1 MDNKW
6 PGVNYTTSDEFMLIS
21 KFAENNPLGE
31 FTSAQACVEPVICN
45 VESIFQLDTAGAS
58 EDSTESD
65 SNVTLWGTEYTK
77 ASVLAGL
84 TTIGAP
90 APDGATEAQIAQHVN
105 KLSKAKQNQLKPL
118 LTEYTPPA
126 QNGEG

>member
-1 MDNKW
+1 L
-6 PGVNYTTSDEFMLIS
+6 S
-21 KFAENNPLGE
+21 E
-31 FTSAQACVEPVICN
+31 FTAAQACVVPVICN
-45 VESIFQLDTAGAS
+45 VEQIYQLDAAGAS
-58 EDSTESD
+58 SDSTASD

-118 LTEYTPPA
+118 LTEYTAPA